1 MSDGCGRRTFLQ
13 NLLAS
18 VGSASLIG
26 TVKPREIPAL
36 ASLEAEEALEYD
48 PRPQPPLGV
57 TPLMRAVTA
66 SYARVRWNPLR
77 LESNCG
83 FRYVAR
89 GRRTGSVRLY
99 FEAPGQRR
107 VNTASPADGDSCKIL
122 YFVDH
127 GSLDFVEVAAVDTCA
142 IGEQCE
148 VDFDLLCMKI
158 GLPISTL
165 TH

>member
-1 MSDGCGRRTFLQ
+1 MSDPTRRTFLQ
-13 NLLAS
+13 SLLAS
-18 VGSASLIG
+18 VGGATLVG
-26 TVKPREIPAL
+26 KVRPPEIPAL

-48 PRPQPPLGV
+48 PAPPPGV
-57 TPLMRAVTA
+57 TPLMSAVVA

-83 FRYVAR
+83 FRYIAR

-99 FEAPGQRR
+99 FATPGQRH
-107 VNTASPADGDSCKIL
+107 VSTAIPVGGDNKML
-122 YFVDH
+122 YFIDH
-127 GSLDFVEVAAVDTCA
+127 GSLDFIEVAG
-142 IGEQCE
+142 IGVVGLDDSCE
-148 VDFDLLCMKI
+148 VDFDILCMKI